1 MARSFSDT
9 DEQYMRR
16 ALKLALR
23 GQGRVEP
30 NPMVGCVI
38 VRGRRIVGEG
48 YHRRFGGP
56 HAEINAL
63 RRAGSKAKGSTA
75 YVTLEPCCHHGQTP
89 PCTDALIEAGVQ
101 RVIVAM
107 RDPFPKVRGRGFRLL
122 RSAGIEVRSGLLE
135 QESRRINAPYIK
147 LQKTGLPWVILKWA
161 QSLDGKIATR
171 TGDSKWISCTRSR
184 QWAHRIR
191 SRVDAIIVGVGTVIA
206 DDPALTCRHAPVKRI
221 AARVVI
227 DPNLRTPVRAK
238 LVCAASEVPTI
249 IVTDNRVARS
259 RRAAALKRKGV
270 DVLRVKRTRS
280 GLDLQALLRELG
292 RRHMTNVMVEGGG
305 QTLGAFYDARLAD
318 EATVFVAPRF
328 IGGRDAVSPLAGVGL
343 ASIDDSVPSIETTVT
358 RCGTDQ
364 VYQLRF
370 SEF

>member
-1 MARSFSDT
+1 
-9 DEQYMRR
+9 
-16 ALKLALR
+16 
-23 GQGRVEP
+23 
-30 NPMVGCVI
+30 
-38 VRGRRIVGEG
+38 
-48 YHRRFGGP
+48 
-56 HAEINAL
+56 
-63 RRAGSKAKGSTA
+63 
-75 YVTLEPCCHHGQTP
+75 
-89 PCTDALIEAGVQ
+89 
-101 RVIVAM
+101 M
-107 RDPFPKVRGRGFRLL
+107 RDPFPEVRGRGFRLL

-147 LQKTGLPWVILKWA
+147 LQKTGQPWVILKWA

-171 TGDSKWISCTRSR
+171 TGDSKWISCMKSR

-206 DDPALTCRHAPVKRI
+206 DDPALTCRHAPVKRS
-221 AARVVI
+221 ATRVVI
-227 DPNLRTPVRAK
+227 DPNLRTPARAK
-238 LVCAASEVPTI
+238 LVRAASEVPTI

-259 RRAAALKRKGV
+259 RRAAALKRRGV
-270 DVLRVKRTRS
+270 DVLRVKRMRN

-292 RRHMTNVMVEGGG
+292 RRSMTNVMVEGGG
-305 QTLGAFYDARLAD
+305 KTLGAFYDARVAD

-328 IGGRDAVSPLAGVGL
+328 IGGRDAVSPLAGAGPAL
-343 ASIDDSVPSIETTVT
+343 IDDSVPSIETTMT